1 MKKKLVW
8 FAATGALAL
17 ASAHALAQDAQ
28 QLLKDKAC
36 LACHNVDNK
45 VVGPAYKD
53 VAKKY
58 RGRKDG
64 EAYLVKK
71 IREGSNG
78 VWGQV
83 PMPPNTTVS
92 EAEAHALAKYVLSLK

>member
-8 FAATGALAL
+8 FAATSAVAF
-17 ASAHALAQDAQ
+17 ASAPALAQDAQ

-36 LACHNVDNK
+36 LACHTVDNK

-58 RGRKDG
+58 RARKDAA
-64 EAYLVKK
+64 EYLSKK

-83 PMPPNTTVS
+83 PMPPNQVS
-92 EAEAHALAKYVLSLK
+92 EAEANTLAKYILSLK